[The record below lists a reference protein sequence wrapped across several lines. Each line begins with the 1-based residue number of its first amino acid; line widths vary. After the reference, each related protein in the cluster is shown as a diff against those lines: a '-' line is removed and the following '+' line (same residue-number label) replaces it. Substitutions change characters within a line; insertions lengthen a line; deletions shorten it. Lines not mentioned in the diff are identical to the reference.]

1 MSNKFFKWIS
11 LLFSVNHLLLP
22 LLLIFSC
29 NLIFAQNKLNFQI
42 IKNKN
47 FKVDEYKQWINIPFP
62 SKYFNGL
69 KDTIKNRIQSNL
81 TQEGYFNFKIDSI
94 KYKISIDSSITELKI
109 YLDEGEPTFI
119 NAILIDGLDSS
130 KDEKIFREV
139 KFLTGEIFYQYQ
151 IENLINK
158 ILSHLENNGY
168 PFAKVAINS
177 IKFFPD
183 SIKKKNYVD
192 ISIEVDKGIESKF
205 DLISIEGNKN
215 TKDYVIIRELDI
227 QKGESYSET
236 KIESIPS
243 RLNKLRFFEPVQKPI
258 YYFNSKDDGVLQI
271 NVKEK
276 QVNNFDGIIGYIPG
290 NNEQD
295 GYITGLV
302 NINLRNIFGTGRAMS
317 FRWQRINRNSQ
328 ELELKYFRPYL
339 FGFPINI
346 QGGLFQKKQ
355 DTIFVQ
361 RKLDLYIDILANQ
374 NITIGGILSTE
385 SVIPTENEFSVFT
398 VYNSNLLSGG
408 MNLKIDTRDDP
419 YSPTKGILF
428 NNSYIFT
435 QKNINGPEKYLTP
448 DLKREI
454 NYQKFFVDLN
464 FYAQFFNRQVVALE
478 MHGKELRGDLIEIS
492 DMFYLGGTNSLRGYQ
507 ENQFL
512 GSRIFWS
519 NLEYRFLLSPRTFT
533 FVFFDTGYYLRKADE
548 SRNIIEQSDFLIGY
562 GFGLNIETALGAI
575 SVSYALAKGDPFN
588 EGKIHFG
595 LVNDF

>member
-1 MSNKFFKWIS
+1 MSNKFFKRIS
-11 LLFSVNHLLLP
+11 ILFSVNHLLIFF
-22 LLLIFSC
+22 LLVFSC
-29 NLIFAQNKLNFQI
+29 NLILAQNKLNFEI

-47 FKVDEYKQWINIPFP
+47 FKVDEYKRWINISSP

-69 KDTIKNRIQSNL
+69 EDTIKNRIQSNL

-94 KYKISIDSSITELKI
+94 KYQTSIDSSITELKI

-119 NAILIDGLDSS
+119 NDISIVGLDSL
-130 KDEKIFREV
+130 KDANIFRKI
-139 KFLTGEIFYQYQ
+139 KFLSGKIFYQSQ
-151 IENLINK
+151 IENFINE
-158 ILSHLENNGY
+158 ILSHLENNGF

-192 ISIEVDKGIESKF
+192 ILIEVDKGIESKF

-227 QKGESYSET
+227 QKGEPYSEI
-236 KIESIPS
+236 KLESIPS

-276 QVNNFDGIIGYIPG
+276 QTNNFDGIIGYIPG

-355 DTIFVQ
+355 DTIYVQ
-361 RKLDLYIDILANQ
+361 RKLDLYIDIIANQ
-374 NITIGGILSTE
+374 NITIGGIVSTE

-408 MNLKIDTRDDP
+408 MNLRIDTRDDP

-435 QKNINGPEKYLTP
+435 RKNINGPEKYLTA
-448 DLKREI
+448 DLKRKI
-454 NYQKFFVDLN
+454 NYQKILVDLN
-464 FYAQFFNRQVVALE
+464 FYNQFFNRQVVALE
-478 MHGKELRGDLIEIS
+478 LHGKELRGDLIEIS
-492 DMFYLGGTNSLRGYQ
+492 DMFYLGGANSLRGYQ

-548 SRNIIEQSDFLIGY
+548 SRNIIEQSDFLMGY

>member
-158 ILSHLENNGY
+158 ILSHLENNSY

-192 ISIEVDKGIESKF
+192 ISIEVDKGIGSKF

>member
-1 MSNKFFKWIS
+1 MSNKFFKRIS
-11 LLFSVNHLLLP
+11 ILFSVNHLLIFF
-22 LLLIFSC
+22 LLVFSC
-29 NLIFAQNKLNFQI
+29 NLIFAQNKLNFEI

-47 FKVDEYKQWINIPFP
+47 FKVDEYKRWINISSP

-69 KDTIKNRIQSNL
+69 EDTIKNRIQSNL

-94 KYKISIDSSITELKI
+94 KYQTSIDSSITELKI

-119 NAILIDGLDSS
+119 NDISIVGLDSL
-130 KDEKIFREV
+130 KDANIFRKI
-139 KFLTGEIFYQYQ
+139 KFLSGKIFYQSQ
-151 IENLINK
+151 IENFINE
-158 ILSHLENNGY
+158 ILSHLENNGF

-192 ISIEVDKGIESKF
+192 ILIEVDKGIESKF

-227 QKGESYSET
+227 QKGEPYSEI
-236 KIESIPS
+236 KLESIPS

-276 QVNNFDGIIGYIPG
+276 QTNNFDGIIGYIPG

-355 DTIFVQ
+355 DTIYVQ
-361 RKLDLYIDILANQ
+361 RKLDLYIDIIANQ
-374 NITIGGILSTE
+374 NITIGGIVSTE

-408 MNLKIDTRDDP
+408 MNLRIDTRDDP

-435 QKNINGPEKYLTP
+435 RKNINGPEKYLTA
-448 DLKREI
+448 DLKRKI
-454 NYQKFFVDLN
+454 NYQKILVDLN
-464 FYAQFFNRQVVALE
+464 FYNQFFNRQVVALE
-478 MHGKELRGDLIEIS
+478 LHGKELRGDLIEIS
-492 DMFYLGGTNSLRGYQ
+492 DMFYLGGANSLRGYQ

-548 SRNIIEQSDFLIGY
+548 SRNIIEQSDFLMGY

>member
-11 LLFSVNHLLLP
+11 FLSSLKHLLLFF
-22 LLLIFSC
+22 LLIFSC
-29 NLIFAQNKLNFQI
+29 NLIFAQNKLNLEI

-47 FKVDEYKQWINIPFP
+47 FKVDEYKRWINIPFP

-69 KDTIKNRIQSNL
+69 EDTIKNRIQLNL
-81 TQEGYFNFKIDSI
+81 TEEGYFNFKIDSI
-94 KYKISIDSSITELKI
+94 KYKISIDSSFTEIKI

-119 NAILIDGLDSS
+119 NAISILGLDSL
-130 KDEKIFREV
+130 KDANIFRKI
-139 KFLTGEIFYQYQ
+139 KFLSGKIFYQSQ
-151 IENLINK
+151 IENFINE
-158 ILSHLENNGY
+158 ILNHLENNGY
-168 PFAKVAINS
+168 PFAEVAIKSVN
-177 IKFFPD
+177 FFSD

-192 ISIEVDKGIESKF
+192 ILIEVDKSLESKF

-227 QKGESYSET
+227 QKGEPYSEY
-236 KIESIPS
+236 KLENIPS
-243 RLNKLRFFEPVQKPI
+243 RLNKLRFFEPIQKPI

-276 QVNNFDGIIGYIPG
+276 QTNNFDGIIGYIPA

-355 DTIFVQ
+355 DTIYVQ
-361 RKLDLYIDILANQ
+361 RKLDLYIDIIANQ

-408 MNLKIDTRDDP
+408 MNLRIDTRDDP

-435 QKNINGPEKYLTP
+435 RKNINGPEKYLTP

-454 NYQKFFVDLN
+454 NYQKILVDLN
-464 FYAQFFNRQVVALE
+464 FYSQFFNRQVVALE
-478 MHGKELRGDLIEIS
+478 LHGKELRGDLIEIS
-492 DMFYLGGTNSLRGYQ
+492 DMFYLGGTNTLRGYQ

-533 FVFFDTGYYLRKADE
+533 FVFFDTGYFLRKADE

>member
-1 MSNKFFKWIS
+1 MSNKFFKRIS
-11 LLFSVNHLLLP
+11 ILFSVNHLLIFF
-22 LLLIFSC
+22 LLVFSC
-29 NLIFAQNKLNFQI
+29 NLILAQNKLNFEI
-42 IKNKN
+42 IKSKN
-47 FKVDEYKQWINIPFP
+47 FKVDEYKRWINISSP

-69 KDTIKNRIQSNL
+69 EDTIKNRIQSNL

-94 KYKISIDSSITELKI
+94 KYQTSIDSSITELKI

-119 NAILIDGLDSS
+119 NDISIVGLDSL
-130 KDEKIFREV
+130 KDANIFRKI
-139 KFLTGEIFYQYQ
+139 KFLSGKIFYQSQ
-151 IENLINK
+151 IENFINE
-158 ILSHLENNGY
+158 ILSHLENNGF

-192 ISIEVDKGIESKF
+192 ILIEVDKGIESKF

-227 QKGESYSET
+227 QKGEPYSEI
-236 KIESIPS
+236 KLESIPS

-276 QVNNFDGIIGYIPG
+276 QTNNFDGIIGYIPG

-355 DTIFVQ
+355 DTIYVQ
-361 RKLDLYIDILANQ
+361 RKLDLYIDIIANQ
-374 NITIGGILSTE
+374 NITIGGIVSTE

-408 MNLKIDTRDDP
+408 MNLRIDTRDDP

-435 QKNINGPEKYLTP
+435 RKNINGPEKYLTA
-448 DLKREI
+448 DLKRKI
-454 NYQKFFVDLN
+454 NYQKILVDLN
-464 FYAQFFNRQVVALE
+464 FYNQFFNRQVVALE
-478 MHGKELRGDLIEIS
+478 LHGKELRGDLIEIS
-492 DMFYLGGTNSLRGYQ
+492 DMFYLGGANSLRGYQ

-548 SRNIIEQSDFLIGY
+548 SRNIIEQSDFLMGY

>member
-1 MSNKFFKWIS
+1 MSNKFFKRIS
-11 LLFSVNHLLLP
+11 ILFSVNHLLIFF
-22 LLLIFSC
+22 LLVFSC
-29 NLIFAQNKLNFQI
+29 NLILAQNKLNFEI

-47 FKVDEYKQWINIPFP
+47 FKVDEYKRWINISSP

-94 KYKISIDSSITELKI
+94 KYQTSIDSSITELKI

-119 NAILIDGLDSS
+119 NDISIVGLDSL
-130 KDEKIFREV
+130 KDANIFRKI
-139 KFLTGEIFYQYQ
+139 KFLSGKIFYQSQ
-151 IENLINK
+151 IENFINE
-158 ILSHLENNGY
+158 ILSHLENNGF

-192 ISIEVDKGIESKF
+192 ILIEVDKGIESKF

-227 QKGESYSET
+227 QKGEPYSEI
-236 KIESIPS
+236 KLESIPS

-276 QVNNFDGIIGYIPG
+276 QTNNFDGIIGYIPG

-355 DTIFVQ
+355 DTIYVQ
-361 RKLDLYIDILANQ
+361 RKLDLYIDIIANQ
-374 NITIGGILSTE
+374 NITIGGIVSTE

-408 MNLKIDTRDDP
+408 MNLRIDTRDDP

-435 QKNINGPEKYLTP
+435 RKNINGPEKYLTA
-448 DLKREI
+448 DLKRKI
-454 NYQKFFVDLN
+454 NYQKILVDLN
-464 FYAQFFNRQVVALE
+464 FYNQFFNRQVVALE
-478 MHGKELRGDLIEIS
+478 LHGKELRGDLIEIS
-492 DMFYLGGTNSLRGYQ
+492 DMFYLGGANSLRGYQ

-548 SRNIIEQSDFLIGY
+548 SRNIIEQSDFLMGY

>member
-69 KDTIKNRIQSNL
+69 KDTIKNRIQFNL

-94 KYKISIDSSITELKI
+94 KYKTTIDSSITELKI

-227 QKGESYSET
+227 QKGESYSEI

-374 NITIGGILSTE
+374 NITIGGVLSNE